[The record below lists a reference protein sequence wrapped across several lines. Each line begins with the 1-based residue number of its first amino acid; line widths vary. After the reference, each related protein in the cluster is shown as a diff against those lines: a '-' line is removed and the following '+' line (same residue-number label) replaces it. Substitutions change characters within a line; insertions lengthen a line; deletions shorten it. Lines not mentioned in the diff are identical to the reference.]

1 MDRLTGKVA
10 LITGGTVGIGLATA
24 HAFVREGARVLIVG
38 RDAAAG
44 AATVATIAAAWG
56 ADTIRYHQADVARDE
71 DCAAAVA
78 AAVAAFGG
86 LTIVVA
92 NAAVGTRTIGGT
104 VESITPDEWELAY
117 RTNLGGTVAICRAAL
132 PHLRLAG
139 GGAIVLTSSISALIG
154 TTGRPTHAYAA
165 TKGAILALTRAMAV
179 SYGPERIR
187 VNALIPGLIRTR
199 LTIDLLDDPE
209 RAARAVAGIPL
220 GFAGEPEDIAAAA
233 LFLASDEARF
243 VTGAT
248 LVVDGGATVV

>member
-1 MDRLTGKVA
+1 MGRLAGKVA
-10 LITGGTVGIGLATA
+10 VITGGTTGIGLATA
-24 HAFVREGARVLIVG
+24 QTFAHEGAQVLIVG
-38 RDAAAG
+38 RDTAAG
-44 AATVATIAAAWG
+44 AAAVAQIAAESG
-56 ADTIRYHQADVARDE
+56 ADAIRYERDDVARDDE
-71 DCAAAVA
+71 CAAAVA

-92 NAAVGTRTIGGT
+92 NAAVGTRTVGGT
-104 VESITPDEWELAY
+104 VESITPDDWELAY

-132 PHLRLAG
+132 PHLRAAG

-154 TTGRPTHAYAA
+154 TAGRPTHAYAA

-199 LTIDLLDDPE
+199 LTTDLLDDPE
-209 RAARAVAGIPL
+209 RASRALAEIPL

>member
-1 MDRLTGKVA
+1 MGRLTGNVA
-10 LITGGTVGIGLATA
+10 LITGGTTGIGLATA
-24 HAFVREGARVLIVG
+24 RTFAREGARVLIVG

-44 AATVATIAAAWG
+44 AAAVATIAAEYG
-56 ADTIRYHQADVARDE
+56 ADAIRYRRADVARDDE
-71 DCAAAVA
+71 CAAAVA

-86 LTIVVA
+86 LGIVVA
-92 NAAVGTRTIGGT
+92 NAAVGTRTVGGT
-104 VESITPDEWELAY
+104 VETIAPDDWALAY
-117 RTNLGGTVAICRAAL
+117 QTNLGGTVAICRAAL
-132 PHLRLAG
+132 PHLRAAG

-154 TTGRPTHAYAA
+154 TSGRPTHAYAA

-199 LTIDLLDDPE
+199 LTTDLLDDPE
-209 RAARAVAGIPL
+209 RAAGAVAVIPL
-220 GFAGEPEDIAAAA
+220 GFAGEPEDIANAA